1 MSAARKG
8 MESDMKMLVIFCAGT
23 RLKEV
28 RRLID
33 EHEVHGYTE
42 IPEVLGSGVTGR
54 HLGTRAWPG
63 TSSVVITAVAAPK
76 AKELMA
82 ALESLARSCSPEEG
96 MRVLALPVEKMI

>member
-1 MSAARKG
+1 

-33 EHEVHGYTE
+33 EYEVPGSTE

>member
-1 MSAARKG
+1 MSAALEGK
-8 MESDMKMLVIFCAGT
+8 ESDMKMLVIFCAGT
-23 RLKEV
+23 KLEEV

-33 EHEVHGYTE
+33 AHEVHGYTE
-42 IPEVLGSGVTGR
+42 IPEVLGSGATGR

-76 AKELMA
+76 AGELLA
-82 ALESLARSCSPEEG
+82 ALESLARSCSAEEG

>member
-1 MSAARKG
+1 VNASREEKEFPMQ
-8 MESDMKMLVIFCAGT
+8 MLVIFCAGT
-23 RLKEV
+23 KLEEV
-28 RRLID
+28 RHLID
-33 EHEVHGYTE
+33 AHEVHGYTE
-42 IPEVLGSGVTGR
+42 IPEVLGSGATGR